1 MSSVVFVPDRV
12 LDLVLL
18 PSEAVSDQ
26 YFPLSPVSSIPLSSA
41 EPVAAVAC
49 HTKIFKYRIWV
60 NLPKKLFI
68 KLVNSNEIYIYLKF
82 LTLQDDTSIR

>member
-18 PSEAVSDQ
+18 PSAEAVSDQ

-49 HTKIFKYRIWV
+49 HTKIFKDRIWV

-68 KLVNSNEIYIYLKF
+68 KLVNSNETYIF
-82 LTLQDDTSIR
+82 EIPDITG